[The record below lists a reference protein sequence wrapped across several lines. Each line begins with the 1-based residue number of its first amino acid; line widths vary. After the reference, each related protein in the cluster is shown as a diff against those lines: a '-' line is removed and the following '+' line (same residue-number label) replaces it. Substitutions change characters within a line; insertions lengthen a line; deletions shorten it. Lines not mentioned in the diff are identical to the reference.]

1 MMRICIV
8 AFTVVAHLV
17 GCAQL
22 PQVGPDRSLS
32 AEERVYLDLLTAYS
46 AQSPPR
52 VRIVSDSTE
61 GPIQPPSDS
70 TGLGAFGELVEQLP
84 ADLVASFVL
93 RRNDRVGLSSNVLA
107 RLPDGVIVRSS
118 IAGELSANPD
128 DGIFRLPDGRGASVS
143 TFSRVGFDSSGEQ
156 ALVHEQWACGPRCG
170 GTSLILM
177 AKDMNGRWNI
187 VERKRGWVF

>member
-1 MMRICIV
+1 LS
-8 AFTVVAHLV
+8 AAHSCRRL
-17 GCAQL
+17 AR
-22 PQVGPDRSLS
+22 DRSLS
-32 AEERVYLDLLTAYS
+32 AEDRVYLDLLTAYS

-84 ADLVASFVL
+84 LDLIASFVL
-93 RRNDRVGLSSNVLA
+93 RRNDRVELSSNVLA
-107 RLPDGVIVRSS
+107 RLPNGIFVRSS
-118 IAGELSANPD
+118 VAGELSVDPD
-128 DGIFRLPDGRGASVS
+128 DGIFRLSDGRSASVS
-143 TFSRVGFDSSGEQ
+143 TFSRVGFDTPGER

-177 AKDMNGRWNI
+177 AKDVNGRWNI
-187 VERKRGWVF
+187 VERQRGWIF